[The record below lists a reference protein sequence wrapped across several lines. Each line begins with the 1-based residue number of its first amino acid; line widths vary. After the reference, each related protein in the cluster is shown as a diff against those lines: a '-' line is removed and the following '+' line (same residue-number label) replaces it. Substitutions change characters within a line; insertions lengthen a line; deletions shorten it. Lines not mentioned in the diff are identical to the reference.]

1 MLVVR
6 RASQLS
12 ANDFRDLLQRIE
24 LVLHKMREIFR
35 KNTAFPKNAYLCR
48 PEKSNEMH
56 LKQHIPNAITCGNLV
71 SGCLSI
77 LFLTSNMPVKA
88 ALMIFVAG
96 LFDFLDGFA
105 ARLLKAHSPI
115 GADLDSLSDVVSFGV
130 APGFIM
136 YWLMRHGT
144 DVPNVALFGI
154 AMLPCV
160 AFLLPVFSAIRLA
173 KFNIDDTQTTTFRG
187 IPAPGMAIF
196 IASLPLALAQADH
209 LKDGALGYWACLGI
223 TIIFSFM
230 MVSRLRFFSFKM
242 KSATWKG
249 NEVRW
254 IFLIV
259 AVVGLAIF
267 KFLALPF
274 VMMIYVLLSVFFGEK
289 ME

>member
-1 MLVVR
+1 M
-6 RASQLS
+6 S
-12 ANDFRDLLQRIE
+12 I
-24 LVLHKMREIFR
+24 
-35 KNTAFPKNAYLCR
+35 
-48 PEKSNEMH
+48 
-56 LKQHIPNAITCGNLV
+56 KQHIPNAITCCNLL

-77 LFLTSNMPVKA
+77 LFLTHDMPVKA

-136 YWLMRHGT
+136 YWLMSRFFVSQLWLHEWWWSIGGF
-144 DVPNVALFGI
+144 NL
-154 AMLPCV
+154 LPFI

-173 KFNIDDTQTTTFRG
+173 KFNVDDTQTTSFRG

-196 IASLPLALAQADH
+196 IASLPLAFSQVGH
-209 LKDGALGYWACLGI
+209 LTDGALDYWACLGI
-223 TIIFSFM
+223 TLLFSFM
-230 MVSRLRFFSFKM
+230 MVSNLRFFSFKM
-242 KSATWKG
+242 KSAGWKG

-254 IFLIV
+254 IFLIL
-259 AVVGLAIF
+259 AVLGFVIF
-267 KFLALPF
+267 RWLALPF
-274 VMMIYVLLSVFFGEK
+274 IMVLYILLSIFFAGR